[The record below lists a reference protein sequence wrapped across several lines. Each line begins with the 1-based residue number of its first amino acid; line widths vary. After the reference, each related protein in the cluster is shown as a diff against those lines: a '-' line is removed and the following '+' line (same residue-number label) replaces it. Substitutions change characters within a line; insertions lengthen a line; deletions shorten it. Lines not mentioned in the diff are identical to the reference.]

1 MRADEEY
8 LMHRN
13 AIKGLLAT
21 GLAAALVLGGAATS
35 ASAVTLSYSYLTAT
49 CQLNATSGAYTAVAS
64 NTSCNRVRAK
74 LTYISSGGTTYTVT
88 SALNLWTA
96 TATAATT
103 MITSRAAEGTIVVSD
118 VERFPGYKS
127 F

>member
-1 MRADEEY
+1 
-8 LMHRN
+8 MHRY

-21 GLAAALVLGGAATS
+21 GLAAALVLGGGVAS
-35 ASAVTLSYSYLTAT
+35 ANAVTLSYSYSSAT

-64 NTSCNRVRAK
+64 NTSCARVRAK
-74 LTYISSGGTTYTVT
+74 LTYISSGGTSYTVT
-88 SALNLWTA
+88 SGLKLWTA
-96 TATAATT
+96 TATAATS
-103 MITSRAAEGTIVVSD
+103 MITSRAAEGSIVVSD